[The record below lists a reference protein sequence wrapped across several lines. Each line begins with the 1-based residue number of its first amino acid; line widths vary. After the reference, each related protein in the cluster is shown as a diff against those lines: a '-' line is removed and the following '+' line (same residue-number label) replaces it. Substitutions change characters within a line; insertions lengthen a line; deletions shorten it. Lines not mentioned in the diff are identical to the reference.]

1 MTPRLAGREDSHH
14 RLAQLEAIRHCR
26 AAMMSLAPVVPFV
39 IAPFI
44 GSFLGVLVRR
54 IPRGESFAIGRSHC
68 EDCQTVLKP
77 HEMIPVLSY
86 LLQKGKCRTC
96 GSRIDPHHLR
106 IELTAL
112 AVPACVI
119 ATRLLTA
126 HEQGFPLAEADFSL
140 PLLLADCFLGWMLLA
155 LAWIDRI
162 CMRLPDVLTLPLLLA
177 GLAEG
182 FVNGGT
188 EALLDRTLGAV
199 CGWALFALVAYGYR
213 ALRGRSGLGGGDV
226 KLLAAGGAW
235 IGLAALP
242 IVVVLAS
249 AFGIVIALAT
259 TLRAQRF
266 SMTVMI
272 PFGPCLAAAIWLA
285 RLTLTA
291 Q

>member
-1 MTPRLAGREDSHH
+1 MMPLA
-14 RLAQLEAIRHCR
+14 LL
-26 AAMMSLAPVVPFV
+26 VPFI

-54 IPRGESFAIGRSHC
+54 IPRGESFAMSRSHC
-68 EDCQTVLKP
+68 EDCHVALRA

-86 LLQKGKCRTC
+86 LLQKGKCRQC

-106 IELTAL
+106 IELAAL

-119 ATRLLTA
+119 TARLLMN
-126 HEQGFPLAEADFSL
+126 HEQGFPFADDDFSL
-140 PLLLADCFLGWMLLA
+140 PLLLADCFLGWILLA

-162 CMRLPDVLTLPLLLA
+162 CMRLPDVLTLPLLLT

-182 FVNGGT
+182 FLSAGADG
-188 EALLDRTLGAV
+188 LLDRTLAAA
-199 CGWALFALVAYGYR
+199 CGWSLFALVAYGYR
-213 ALRGRSGLGGGDV
+213 VLRGRAGLGGGDV

-235 IGLAALP
+235 VGLAALP
-242 IVVVLAS
+242 IVVVMAS

-259 TLRAQRF
+259 ILRARRF
-266 SMTVMI
+266 SMTIMV